1 MRYLLDTNVLS
12 DFLKG
17 QDAGL
22 RERMT
27 QAQREQNACIS
38 VITRAELRYGQH
50 LLTPQDKRRH
60 QIDLLLAQFDTLPWT
75 TAAAD
80 HYGALRARLHR
91 AGKPIGDLDTQIA
104 AHALAEGLT
113 LVTHNTRH
121 FKQVE
126 DLMLED
132 WRA

>member
-27 QAQREQNACIS
+27 QAQHEQNACIS
-38 VITRAELRYGQH
+38 VITRAELRYGQN
-50 LLTPQDKRRH
+50 LLTTQDKRRH
-60 QIDLLLAQFDTLPWT
+60 QIDLLLAQFNDLPWT
-75 TAAAD
+75 ATAAD
-80 HYGALRARLHR
+80 CYGAIRAQLHR

-126 DLMLED
+126 GLKLED

>member
-38 VITRAELRYGQH
+38 VITRAELRYGQS
-50 LLTPQDKRRH
+50 LLKQEDKRRH
-60 QIDLLLAQFDTLPWT
+60 QIDLLLAQFDALPWT
-75 TAAAD
+75 ATAAD
-80 HYGALRARLHR
+80 RYGALRAGLHR

-104 AHALAEGLT
+104 AHALAEVLT

-126 DLMLED
+126 GLMLED